1 MKKYIILSISLI
13 LCLVGSAFGATLT
26 VVTPSDALEM
36 DAKGTVEI
44 HLDGLTDTEKAYMES
59 SGAAFTIE
67 YDDNLMLAPGTLNST
82 FFDTFQAQFD
92 AAGTDPNP
100 YTGPVDGYDRP
111 VVINDDDTAGRTRVA
126 AARCAKTSE
135 GYVLFTLDVQLKDT
149 SDSKAGVYKITVK
162 PTVLNNVDA
171 GYSADGE
178 AIDLV
183 VGSDS
188 DKEPTDENAYP
199 VIIAKDFAEVSGSV
213 TFKASNGED
222 DDDNDGLT
230 NAKEA
235 EIGTNPNKADT
246 DGDKFNDGVEVDAGT
261 DPLDPNDYPRFNFDI
276 DGDGDVDALSDGTL
290 IMRYLFG
297 GSGNALIES
306 LDVTGGS
313 RNNADSIAAFIE
325 LGMSG
330 DNPALDIDAD
340 GDVDALSDGTMI
352 MRFMFGGSG
361 NALIDGL
368 NISEGVNNSSS
379 LIETHLN
386 KYTLDR

>member
-213 TFKASNGED
+213 TYGIDNND
-222 DDDNDGLT
+222 NDNDGLT
-230 NAKEA
+230 NAEEDA
-235 EIGTNPNKADT
+235 LGTDKNKADT
-246 DGDKFNDGVEVDAGT
+246 DDDGYNDKVEVDAGT
-261 DPLDPNDYPRFNFDI
+261 DPKDPKSYPGSGDDCLNGDVNNDGEITAADAVAAFNLSLLPASSWSDFEKCAADFND
-276 DGDGDVDALSDGTL
+276 DGDITASDAVA
-290 IMRYLFG
+290 IFYK
-297 GSGNALIES
+297 S
-306 LDVTGGS
+306 L
-313 RNNADSIAAFIE
+313 E
-325 LGMSG
+325 
-330 DNPALDIDAD
+330 
-340 GDVDALSDGTMI
+340 
-352 MRFMFGGSG
+352 
-361 NALIDGL
+361 
-368 NISEGVNNSSS
+368 
-379 LIETHLN
+379 
-386 KYTLDR
+386 